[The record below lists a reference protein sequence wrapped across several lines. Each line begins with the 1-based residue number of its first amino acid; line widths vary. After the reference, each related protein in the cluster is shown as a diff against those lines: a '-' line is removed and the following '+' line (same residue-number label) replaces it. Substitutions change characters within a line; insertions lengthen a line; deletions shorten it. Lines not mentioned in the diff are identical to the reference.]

1 MENIITHFWDRNK
14 IVFKSFWIG
23 FLLLLLL
30 IPTAFIR
37 DLVAERQQR
46 QQTAVTEIN
55 SRWAGAQT
63 MTGPVIGVPYI
74 ETVTEGGTTRDLK
87 RWTYFLPARLDVQA
101 HVTPE
106 TRYRGIYKVIVYTT
120 EMQVRA
126 NFDSLHLAE
135 VNVPAAKMLWNEAA
149 VFFDLSDL
157 QGLKEEVILHLSTRA
172 STNAGSNANS
182 SPSANAGS
190 GPNIRG
196 NAAANTADLEL
207 APGKFSTDQF
217 KNALSAALP
226 AWLAASAE
234 GPLELT
240 TTVRLKGSGNLSFVP
255 TGKETRV
262 EASSPWPDPSFT
274 GGYLP
279 DLRTIKDNGF
289 VADWRVLA
297 LNRKFPQQW
306 KADTMNLTDAAFGVN
321 LLVPVDTYQQTTRC
335 VKYAILIILLTFT
348 AFFLIE
354 WIYQRPIHS
363 LQYVLVGFALCLFY
377 TLLLSFSEYTG
388 FNAAYGIAAIATI
401 GLITWY
407 VSNMLRSGKM
417 SLFILSLLSVQYG
430 FIFTLLQLQDYA
442 LLLGSVGL
450 FITLALVMYFS
461 GKIKWNS

>member
-37 DLVAERQQR
+37 DLVSERQLR

-63 MTGPVIGVPYI
+63 VTGPVIGIPYI
-74 ETVTEGGTTRDLK
+74 ETVAEGSGTRDLK
-87 RWTYFLPARLDVQA
+87 RWTWFLPSMLDVQA
-101 HVTPE
+101 KVIPE

-126 NFDSLHLAE
+126 SFDSLHLAE
-135 VNVPAAKMLWNEAA
+135 LNVPATRLLWNEAA

-157 QGLKEEVILHLSTRA
+157 QGLKEEVILHLSARA
-172 STNAGSNANS
+172 NSAPTSNPSPSPNS
-182 SPSANAGS
+182 SPNS
-190 GPNIRG
+190 I
-196 NAAANTADLEL
+196 TADLEL

-234 GPLELT
+234 GQLEFS

-255 TGKETRV
+255 TGKVTRV
-262 EASSPWPDPSFT
+262 EASSTWPDPSFT

-279 DLRTIKDNGF
+279 DLRSVKDNGF

-306 KADTMNLTDAAFGVN
+306 KEDTMNLTGAAFGVN
-321 LLVPVDTYQQTTRC
+321 LIVPVDSYQQTMRC

-388 FNAAYGIAAIATI
+388 FNAAYGIAAVATI

-407 VSNMLRSGKM
+407 VSNVLRSAKM
-417 SLFILSLLSVQYG
+417 SLFILFLLTVQYG

-461 GKIKWNS
+461 RKIKWN